1 MSATAKTY
9 QHKVEM
15 YNKATQLFSTH
26 ENYMLMS
33 IKRVQAT
40 QLKNAKRCL
49 DSRVKLLVAKNKIIR
64 KVLQDLDAKKYA
76 DLIELLK
83 GDVVLAFFDGVD
95 PKIILNACESNM
107 RKALAIPGDIAPSD
121 VIIPAGPTGLG
132 PEKINIFQ
140 AAKIG
145 TKINKGLI
153 DLSIDHKLFNAGD
166 VVTISDAKLL
176 SMLRITPF
184 EFGLNIIK
192 VFEGSDVYSKDLL
205 RISEESISNA
215 LNESISLMAALSLG
229 SSITTEASVPFE
241 IKNAFADVV
250 KISLGSGFKIQE
262 FSN

>member
-9 QHKVEM
+9 EHKVEM
-15 YNKATQLFSTH
+15 YNKASQLFKAH
-26 ENYMLMS
+26 ENFMIMS

-49 DSRVKLLVAKNKIIR
+49 DSRVKFLVAKNKIVK
-64 KVLQDLDAKKYA
+64 KVLLDLDAKKYENV
-76 DLIELLK
+76 INLLK
-83 GDVVLAFFDGVD
+83 GDVVFAFFDGVD
-95 PKIILNACESNM
+95 PKTILNACETNM

-140 AAKIG
+140 AAKIS

-153 DLSIDHKLFNAGD
+153 DLALDHKLFSAGD
-166 VVTISDAKLL
+166 IVTISDAKLL

-184 EFGLNIIK
+184 EFGLDVIK
-192 VFEGSDVYSKDLL
+192 VFEGSDIYSKELL
-205 RISEESISNA
+205 RISEENITKS
-215 LNESISLMAALSLG
+215 LNESISLVAALSLG
-229 SSITTEASVPFE
+229 SSTTTEASVPFE
-241 IKNAFADVV
+241 IKNAFADIV
-250 KISLGSGFKIQE
+250 KISLASGFKIQE